1 MNSFYGGKVGPQGDC
16 VKNILE
22 VLTSDCGARNDSNTK
37 KYIIENYNDIPE
49 GAVKI
54 LIYSLELPTGEIFY
68 YYLSQSINNI
78 STISAD
84 NNNGKLNFTFENGNI
99 LKIDYPF
106 ISYIGLGTG
115 NQSDKIIV
123 KIKQGTI
130 ETSYEIG
137 RPTLEIPE
145 GTPVINY
152 FVRIDSKTNVEDAE
166 QYKDNDG
173 EIIFIMAD

>member
-22 VLTSDCGARNDSNTK
+22 VLPRDCGSRNDSNTK
-37 KYIIENYNDIPE
+37 KYIIENYDDIPKE
-49 GAVKI
+49 AVKI

-68 YYLSQSINNI
+68 YYLSQSITNI
-78 STISAD
+78 SKISAD
-84 NNNGKLNFTFENGNI
+84 NNNGKLNFTFENGKI

-123 KIKQGTI
+123 RIKQGTI
-130 ETSYEIG
+130 ETSYEVG
-137 RPTLEIPE
+137 KPTIPK

-152 FVRIDSKTNVEDAE
+152 FVRIDSKTNVEDAG
-166 QYKDNDG
+166 QYKDNNG
-173 EIIFIMAD
+173 EIIFITEG

>member
-22 VLTSDCGARNDSNTK
+22 VLTNDCGLRSDTDTK

-49 GAVKI
+49 GTVKI
-54 LIYSLELPTGEIFY
+54 LIYSLQLPTGEIFY

-84 NNNGKLNFTFENGNI
+84 KNDGKLNFTFENGKL

-106 ISYIGLGTG
+106 ISYIGLGEG

-137 RPTLEIPE
+137 KPTLEIPE
-145 GTPVINY
+145 GTPVVNY

-173 EIIFIMAD
+173 EIIFIMEE

>member
-22 VLTSDCGARNDSNTK
+22 VLASDCGARNDSNTK
-37 KYIIENYNDIPE
+37 KYILENYNDDIPK

-68 YYLSQSINNI
+68 YYLSHSINNI

-84 NNNGKLNFTFENGNI
+84 NNNGKLNFTFENGKI

-123 KIKQGTI
+123 RIKQGTI

-137 RPTLEIPE
+137 KPTIPE

-152 FVRIDSKTNVEDAE
+152 FVRIDSKTNVEDAG
-166 QYKDNDG
+166 QYKDNNG
-173 EIIFIMAD
+173 EIIFITEG

>member
-106 ISYIGLGTG
+106 ISYIGLGTD
-115 NQSDKIIV
+115 NQSNKIIV

-137 RPTLEIPE
+137 KPTLEIQA
-145 GTPVINY
+145 GAIVNNS
-152 FVRIDSKTNVEDAE
+152 FVCIDSKTNVEDAE
-166 QYKDNDG
+166 KYKDNG
-173 EIIFIMAD
+173 EIIFIMEG

>member
-22 VLTSDCGARNDSNTK
+22 VLTSDCGSRNDSDTK

-106 ISYIGLGTG
+106 ISYIGLGTD
-115 NQSDKIIV
+115 NQSNKIIV

-137 RPTLEIPE
+137 KPTLEIQA
-145 GTPVINY
+145 GAIVNNS
-152 FVRIDSKTNVEDAE
+152 FVCIDSKTNVEDAE
-166 QYKDNDG
+166 KYKDNG
-173 EIIFIMAD
+173 EIIFIMEG

>member
-22 VLTSDCGARNDSNTK
+22 VLPSDCGSRNDSNTK
-37 KYIIENYNDIPE
+37 KYIIENYDDIPE

-54 LIYSLELPTGEIFY
+54 LIYSLKLPTGEIFY
-68 YYLSQSINNI
+68 YYLSQSITNI

-84 NNNGKLNFTFENGNI
+84 SNNGKLNFTFENGNI

-123 KIKQGTI
+123 KIKQGTN

-137 RPTLEIPE
+137 RPTLKIPE

-152 FVRIDSKTNVEDAE
+152 FVRIDSKTNVEDAGN
-166 QYKDNDG
+166 YKDSDG
-173 EIIFIMAD
+173 EIIFIMEG

>member
-22 VLTSDCGARNDSNTK
+22 VLTSDCGSRNDSDTK

-54 LIYSLELPTGEIFY
+54 LIYSLKLPTGEIFY

-106 ISYIGLGTG
+106 ISYIGLGTD
-115 NQSDKIIV
+115 NQSNKIIV

-137 RPTLEIPE
+137 KPTLEIQA
-145 GTPVINY
+145 GAIVNNS
-152 FVRIDSKTNVEDAE
+152 FVCIDSKTNVEDAE
-166 QYKDNDG
+166 KYKDNG
-173 EIIFIMAD
+173 EIIFIMEG

>member
-22 VLTSDCGARNDSNTK
+22 VLTSDCGARNDADTK
-37 KYIIENYNDIPE
+37 KYIIENYNDIPQGE
-49 GAVKI
+49 IKI
-54 LIYSLELPTGEIFY
+54 FIYSLQLPTGEIFY

-84 NNNGKLNFTFENGNI
+84 NNNGKLNFTFENGKI

-106 ISYIGLGTG
+106 ISYIGLGEG

-137 RPTLEIPE
+137 KPTLEIPE
-145 GTPVINY
+145 GTPVVNY
-152 FVRIDSKTNVEDAE
+152 FVRIDSKANVEDAG
-166 QYKDNDG
+166 QYTSNNE
-173 EIIFIMAD
+173 EIVLIMEK